1 VLDVVQLKTS
11 RIVLRQEYCD
21 FICACVYEYVLV
33 HMNMF
38 VVDFPPFLYS
48 RLFVFFFKCGTEA
61 YCSKECQVKHWP
73 KHKVMCKALSK
84 ALKAT
89 NSMDAMKELM
99 KMAKGQGSVP
109 ISSLIC
115 THAGYINSSDT
126 QMPPGVPENFL
137 LINAATNRYVS
148 LGEEKRVYGEA
159 SYKQLY
165 NDLVENE
172 KEWMEVSLTN
182 HSLSHSNKLFIH
194 SSSSYG
200 NYSSLAIRPIK
211 AILATLAWFLNS

>member
-1 VLDVVQLKTS
+1 MTL
-11 RIVLRQEYCD
+11 
-21 FICACVYEYVLV
+21 
-33 HMNMF
+33 
-38 VVDFPPFLYS
+38 LYTHIS
-48 RLFVFFFKCGTEA
+48 LFSKVWNR
-61 YCSKECQVKHWP
+61 SILQKECQIKHWP

-84 ALKAT
+84 ARKAT

-115 THAGYINSSDT
+115 THAGTGYINSSDT
-126 QMPPGVPENFL
+126 QMPPGVPDNFL
-137 LINAATNRYVS
+137 FINAATNRYVS

-172 KEWMEVSLTN
+172 NEWMEVSLTN
-182 HSLSHSNKLFIH
+182 IDCLILHKLLINL
-194 SSSSYG
+194 SSSYG
-200 NYSSLAIRPIK
+200 NCSSLAFHPIK
-211 AILATLAWFLNS
+211 ATLATPA